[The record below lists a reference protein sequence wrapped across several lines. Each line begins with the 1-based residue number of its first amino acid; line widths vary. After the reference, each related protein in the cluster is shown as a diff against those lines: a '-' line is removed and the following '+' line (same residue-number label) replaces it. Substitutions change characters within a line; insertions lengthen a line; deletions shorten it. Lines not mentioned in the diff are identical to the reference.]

1 MNICINPFT
10 LNGFLTIMISI
21 GLIAMLL
28 GIYNYFNKK
37 YTLDRYNMRVYDSDS
52 DSDCENNIDY
62 IQKYNKKHN
71 LQYKYEYEYDDDS
84 D

>member
-1 MNICINPFT
+1 
-10 LNGFLTIMISI
+10 MISI
-21 GLIAMLL
+21 GLIAMLI
-28 GIYNYFNKK
+28 GTYNYFNKK

-71 LQYKYEYEYDDDS
+71 LQYEYEYDDDS

>member
-21 GLIAMLL
+21 GLIAMSIGL
-28 GIYNYFNKK
+28 YNYFTKK
-37 YTLDRYNMRVYDSDS
+37 YTLDRYNMKVYDSDS
-52 DSDCENNIDY
+52 DSDCDNEIDY

-71 LQYKYEYEYDDDS
+71 LEYEYEYDDDS